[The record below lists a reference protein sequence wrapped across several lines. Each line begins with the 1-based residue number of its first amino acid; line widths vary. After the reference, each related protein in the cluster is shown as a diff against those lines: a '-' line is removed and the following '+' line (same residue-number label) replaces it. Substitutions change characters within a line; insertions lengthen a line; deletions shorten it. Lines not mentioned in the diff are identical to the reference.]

1 MTYNDFINNAALLV
15 LLSMLSGY
23 FRYQWQKEHAIKDI
37 VLGMLYGLFAVA
49 AMSTT
54 MRLAPGAIFDGRSI
68 ILALAGLFE
77 TPLVVLIAA
86 GIGTVYRLFLGG
98 AGTLTG
104 VGSLVISG
112 AIGLAFKYF
121 IQKGRYH
128 LTPLRLLL
136 LGIITHCML
145 LMWFITLPRDT
156 FVLMMRTIA
165 LPYLLIFSLATMLI
179 GIFMESQEQRLKTEK
194 QLAESEKRYR
204 ELVTNLHEGI
214 WLVDED
220 RKTAYVNPSMAK
232 MLGYEREEMLGRS
245 VFDFMDK
252 KYHRD
257 TEKRL
262 ARRQQGQREQYEREF
277 IHKNGSRLHT
287 LVSVAPVY
295 DDNGKYTS
303 SLASIQ
309 DITQRVTAERKLAEQ
324 SRHLEEIVAE
334 RTRQL
339 ESAQAQLIRS
349 EKLAA
354 LGELAGSVGHELRN
368 PLSVIANA
376 VYLLKASLKNQDP
389 KMRDYLRL
397 IDQETRTASR
407 IISELL
413 NYSRIRIADT
423 ENVDAG
429 KLVNDLLEE
438 IELPANIQLEK
449 RVSSRLPKVAV
460 NPQQVKQ
467 ILANLITNACQAM
480 PKGGTL
486 SISVGK
492 RANEVL
498 VSVKDSGMGISEENL
513 ARLFEPLFTTKE
525 KGLGFGL
532 ALSKKL
538 AEINNI
544 SIEVV
549 SEVDQ
554 GSDFLLKF
562 PAVTG

>member
-37 VLGMLYGLFAVA
+37 ALGLLYGLFTII
-49 AMSTT
+49 AMTT
-54 MRLAPGAIFDGRSI
+54 PLKLEGAIFDGRSI
-68 ILALAGLFE
+68 ILAVAGLFE
-77 TPLVVLIAA
+77 KPLVVLIAA
-86 GIGTVYRLFLGG
+86 GIGTVYRIYLGG
-98 AGTLTG
+98 IGTLTG

-112 AIGLAFKYF
+112 AIGLAFKYY
-121 IQKGRYH
+121 IQKGRYR

-136 LGIITHCML
+136 LGVITHCIL

-156 FVLMMRTIA
+156 FVLMMRTAA

-194 QLAESEKRYR
+194 QLAESERRYR

-214 WLVDED
+214 CLVDED
-220 RKTAYVNPSMAK
+220 RKAAYVNPSMAK

-257 TEKRL
+257 TEKCL
-262 ARRQQGQREQYEREF
+262 ARHQQGQREQYEREL
-277 IHKNGSRLHT
+277 IHKNRSRLHT

-295 DDNGKYTS
+295 DDNGDYTG
-303 SLASIQ
+303 SLAGIQ
-309 DITQRVTAERKLAEQ
+309 DITQRVTVERKLAEQ

-389 KMRDYLRL
+389 KMHDYLCL
-397 IDQETRTASR
+397 IDEETRTASR

-413 NYSRIRIADT
+413 DYSRIRIADT

-492 RANEVL
+492 RGNEVL
-498 VSVKDSGMGISEENL
+498 VSVKDSGVGISEENL

-549 SEVDQ
+549 SEVGQ